1 MYSRREALVFDV
13 TDAARGNTA
22 VCDNT
27 VCEGAPGK
35 SGARRGKRWAIYFNR
50 GT

>member
-1 MYSRREALVFDV
+1 VS
-13 TDAARGNTA
+13 
-22 VCDNT
+22 DNT
-27 VCEGAPGK
+27 PGK